1 MTEQDGTPRV
11 HPEEPAEGAEE
22 GRHESE
28 QPSVPRRHTQ
38 QPAEG
43 AEEPGAPS

>member
-1 MTEQDGTPRV
+1 MTEQADTPRV

-38 QPAEG
+38 EPAEG
-43 AEEPGAPS
+43 AEEPGDPS